1 MPRVRDS
8 GVVRMVV
15 RAQRPAPRTRRP
27 VDAAPESLTCALA
40 ATVLEETYRYLDET
54 YAVLGLAR
62 WNQPPAEALQQA
74 RTLEPREDDAP
85 ERAPSGTAERGG
97 RAAAPRAHD
106 RLSRRPAPPTPRR

>member
-1 MPRVRDS
+1 
-8 GVVRMVV
+8 MVV